1 MVWVM
6 LKVFNHKNLS
16 EVIKYAKER
25 MDKQGNVPKVVRPTE
40 GIGLIYKDLKLH
52 VGYCKQRSDFHVD
65 YYDLATIESIMQ
77 KLNSRSVAKI
87 EATLYPIILRDNYP
101 TYLSDRLTFKQYLS
115 DVLDI
120 RLSTNQYEFS
130 YQVEH
135 RAYVLSAYSPS
146 LDEDDILAKIQ
157 YLPEQKKVALTVKG
171 GLFKLEFSPSDTG
184 RFTKSERDNFLNAID
199 KALETHKRDAVLQLL
214 SGVDRGIV
222 TVNYDY
228 LTDKVQIKS
237 IDTQQIRL
245 EGYVA
250 YGKSY
255 GTNNGYRF
263 TYQEYYADGTKHP
276 YVKSYKLGV
285 SNYEDFQE
293 VLSNFT
299 QNIY

>member
-1 MVWVM
+1 M
-6 LKVFNHKNLS
+6 
-16 EVIKYAKER
+16 
-25 MDKQGNVPKVVRPTE
+25 
-40 GIGLIYKDLKLH
+40 
-52 VGYCKQRSDFHVD
+52 
-65 YYDLATIESIMQ
+65 AT
-77 KLNSRSVAKI
+77 
-87 EATLYPIILRDNYP
+87 
-101 TYLSDRLTFKQYLS
+101 
-115 DVLDI
+115 
-120 RLSTNQYEFS
+120 
-130 YQVEH
+130 
-135 RAYVLSAYSPS
+135 
-146 LDEDDILAKIQ
+146 
-157 YLPEQKKVALTVKG
+157 
-171 GLFKLEFSPSDTG
+171 
-184 RFTKSERDNFLNAID
+184 
-199 KALETHKRDAVLQLL
+199 
-214 SGVDRGIV
+214 VDRGIV

-245 EGYVA
+245 DGYVT